1 LKKTLLSRSQISLST
16 ANEHVL
22 QAIVELLLPSQYRV
36 PELCL
41 VANNTKR
48 KGDGRFGF
56 LDIFVLAEEM
66 KKSYISIELKY
77 ISLVGLVRNNNGKQI
92 KAFGSNELK
101 ELDEILEKED
111 EETLLKRKY
120 IYYAKENNEWRQT
133 TIGEV
138 LNSGIKQLENYIKII
153 AKGQAT
159 YSTGICDERIK
170 VINLESKLIGF
181 IVLVVGF
188 RRVIW
193 RSVDEIKSKHKYI
206 KIK

>member
-22 QAIVELLLPSQYRV
+22 QAIVELLLPSQYRI

-41 VANNTKR
+41 IANNTKR

-120 IYYAKENNEWRQT
+120 VYYAKENNEWRQT

-138 LNSGIKQLENYIKII
+138 WNKTTRKLYKNYCKRTSNIF
-153 AKGQAT
+153 
-159 YSTGICDERIK
+159 YR
-170 VINLESKLIGF
+170 
-181 IVLVVGF
+181 
-188 RRVIW
+188 
-193 RSVDEIKSKHKYI
+193 HM
-206 KIK
+206 